1 MCDARALYKKYYIG
15 HAEGESDCCL
25 GARETIPCHF
35 PPIYHICTTCYS
47 TRTLGLCEWI
57 IAPLNK
63 YIMTFTGIARHC
75 LFFNFAT
82 QPPHVCVRVRDADG
96 IVLEYW
102 NTCALHGYCQ
112 NNQIACANWLGVGD
126 QFWFEPHQDSFKNFA
141 SVTGQ
146 IWANLILPNKIF
158 NLFYFSATSHKFLSK
173 FNIL

>member
-15 HAEGESDCCL
+15 HAERESDCCL

-82 QPPHVCVRVRDADG
+82 QPPHVCEREVPMAYIKLSIGTRVRYTAIAKTIKSPVRIGSAWG
-96 IVLEYW
+96 INFDL
-102 NTCALHGYCQ
+102 NHIKTPSKILHLSLGKSE
-112 NNQIACANWLGVGD
+112 QI
-126 QFWFEPHQDSFKNFA
+126 
-141 SVTGQ
+141 
-146 IWANLILPNKIF
+146 
-158 NLFYFSATSHKFLSK
+158 
-173 FNIL
+173 